1 MNNMKDV
8 LYIIIPAYNEEE
20 TIKSVISDWYPIVEK
35 HDGDGRS
42 RLVVVDDGS
51 RDATPHLLDE
61 EESRREMMKVIHKAN
76 GGHGQ
81 AILTGYRYA
90 IENGADFV
98 FQTDSDGQTIPAE
111 FEPFW
116 RQRNRFAMVIGHR
129 SARQDG
135 LGRIFVTR
143 ALRTILL
150 LSFRTWIKDA
160 NTPFRLMKAGILK
173 ESLEYLEEGE
183 TLTNVMISAVFARR
197 KKRVLY
203 RQITFRPRQGGTN
216 SINFRKISR
225 IGLDALE
232 RFRRLDRKLTDGCI

>member
-1 MNNMKDV
+1 MKDV
-8 LYIIIPAYNEEE
+8 LYIVIPAYNEEE
-20 TIKSVISDWYPIVEK
+20 TISSVISDWYPIIEK
-35 HDGDGRS
+35 HSGDGCS
-42 RLVVVDDGS
+42 RLVIIDDGS
-51 RDATPHLLDE
+51 RDSTPQILDE
-61 EESRREMMKVIHKAN
+61 EESRREMLKVIHKTN

-116 RQRNRFAMVIGHR
+116 RQRNRFDMVIGHR

-135 LGRIFVTR
+135 ISRIFVTR
-143 ALRTILL
+143 TLRLILL
-150 LSFRTWIKDA
+150 LTFRTWIKDA
-160 NTPFRLMKAGILK
+160 NTPFRLMKAGALK
-173 ESLEYLEEGE
+173 ESLDYLEDGE
-183 TLTNVMISAVFARR
+183 SLTNVMISAVFARR

-216 SINFRKISR
+216 SIDLKKISR
-225 IGLDALE
+225 IGLDAIE